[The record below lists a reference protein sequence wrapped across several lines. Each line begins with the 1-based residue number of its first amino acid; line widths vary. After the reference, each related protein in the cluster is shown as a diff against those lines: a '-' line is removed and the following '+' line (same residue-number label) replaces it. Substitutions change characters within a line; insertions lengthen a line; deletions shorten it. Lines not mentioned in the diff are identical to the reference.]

1 MFGFKT
7 KVNLL
12 RARAAW
18 RKKNGHNSTWLSGEG
33 FGLANVSI
41 GDYSYGPIHVNTS
54 VANPRLEI
62 GSFCSIAGGVT
73 FLIGNGHP
81 LDHFSTFPY
90 RVKMLGEGEPEAI
103 DKGGVVLGDDVWIG
117 YGATILDGVHI
128 GRGGVVA
135 AGAVVTK
142 DVEPYTIVGGVPA
155 KPIKK
160 RFDQDVVA
168 RLLAFDYSRLDKR
181 FVEAHLE
188 QLYRPLD
195 GRALGELL
203 DESGEGHEL

>member
-128 GRGGVVA
+128 GRGGGRRGRSRCHQGRGALHDRGGRSREAYQEAIRSGCRGEIACVRLFAIGQAIRRGSSRA
-135 AGAVVTK
+135 ALPPVGRACPRGAV
-142 DVEPYTIVGGVPA
+142 
-155 KPIKK
+155 
-160 RFDQDVVA
+160 R
-168 RLLAFDYSRLDKR
+168 
-181 FVEAHLE
+181 
-188 QLYRPLD
+188 
-195 GRALGELL
+195 
-203 DESGEGHEL
+203 